1 MDLKANMDIKEFD
14 DKALEILS
22 KYFGYNS
29 FRPGQKEI
37 IDEILKGNDTVAIM
51 PTGGG
56 KSICYQVPAMIIEGL
71 TIVVSPL
78 ISLMKDQVDAIRDIG
93 IESAYINSTLSNKEI
108 DEIFQTALSGKLKVL
123 YVAPE
128 RLETSQFLNL
138 VSTIEVGFVAIDEAH
153 CVSQWGHDFRTSYRF
168 IKSFISSLNKRPIVA
183 AFTATA
189 TSEVREDIAKLL
201 CLQQPKVFISGFD
214 RENIKI
220 NIIKGANKKHFI
232 LDFIKENLESAG
244 IIYAAT
250 RKEVDSIHEYLSS
263 KSISCTRYH
272 AGLSDDERSRNQ
284 EDFVYDRYNV
294 MIATNAFGMGIDKP
308 NIRYVIHYNMPKNIE
323 GYYQEIGRAGRDGE
337 ESQAILLFS
346 PGDIHT
352 QKYIIDIGT
361 GNELRKVNEYKKLQ
375 NMTDLVYSNDCYRKY
390 ILNYF
395 GEEYDK
401 KCNKCSNCEVEGE
414 LTNKTLDAQKVLSC
428 VYRMKRP
435 YGVTVLIDTLRGSE
449 NKKIKE
455 IGFHK
460 LSTYGIMK
468 DYSKDD
474 LKNFI
479 NTLVS
484 HRILAY
490 DEGEYPVVRLNEK
503 SMSVLRGEEEVWFKE
518 IQKAKKIVE
527 DNSLFDILRNL
538 RREIASEEKVPPY
551 IVFGDATLKEMSAR
565 FPKNLEQLGDISG
578 VGELKLNKY
587 GERFVNTIARY
598 LEENQLEVSFE
609 YKKKEKTVRSASISK
624 DSDEKPL
631 EKLIKQKENASN
643 KEVKKKSYMITVDM
657 LRDRLSLLSIA
668 KEREITISTIC
679 SHLEQYVLEGN
690 EIDFQID
697 FTDFLSV
704 DKEKLILEAVKEV
717 GDEKLKPIKEK
728 VADEISYDEIKIAI
742 LKNRL
747 II

>member
-1 MDLKANMDIKEFD
+1 MDLKANNDIKEFD
-14 DKALEILS
+14 DKALEILN

-108 DEIFQTALSGKLKVL
+108 DEIFETALSGKLKIL

-168 IKSFISSLNKRPIVA
+168 IKSFINILNKRPIVA

-201 CLQQPKVFISGFD
+201 GLQQPKVFISGFD

-263 KSISCTRYH
+263 KNISCTRYH

-361 GNELRKVNEYKKLQ
+361 GNEIRKVNEYKKLQ

-449 NKKIKE
+449 NKKIKD

-490 DEGEYPVVRLNEK
+490 DEGEYPVVRLNER

-527 DNSLFDILRNL
+527 DNSLFEILRNL
-538 RREIASEEKVPPY
+538 RREIAVEEKVPPY
-551 IVFGDATLKEMSAR
+551 IVFGDATLKEMSSR

-587 GERFVNTIARY
+587 GERFVNTIASY

-609 YKKKEKTVRSASISK
+609 YKKKEKSVRSTSASRE
-624 DSDEKPL
+624 SDETHS
-631 EKLIKQKENASN
+631 EKLMKQKENSSN
-643 KEVKKKSYMITVDM
+643 KEVKKKSYMITIEM
-657 LRDRLSLLSIA
+657 LRDKLSLLSIA

-697 FTDFLSV
+697 FTDVLSV
-704 DKEKLILEAVKEV
+704 DRENLILEAVKEV

-728 VADEISYDEIKIAI
+728 IDGEISYDEIKVAL

-747 II
+747 IV

>member
-1 MDLKANMDIKEFD
+1 MDLQANMDIKEFD

-168 IKSFISSLNKRPIVA
+168 IKSFINSLNKRPIVA

-201 CLQQPKVFISGFD
+201 GLQQPKVFISGFD

-468 DYSKDD
+468 DYSKDE

-527 DNSLFDILRNL
+527 DNSLFEILRNL

-551 IVFGDATLKEMSAR
+551 IVFGDATLKEMSSR

-598 LEENQLEVSFE
+598 LVENQLDVSFE

-624 DSDEKPL
+624 ESDEKHL

-728 VADEISYDEIKIAI
+728 VADEISYDEIKIAL

-747 II
+747 IV